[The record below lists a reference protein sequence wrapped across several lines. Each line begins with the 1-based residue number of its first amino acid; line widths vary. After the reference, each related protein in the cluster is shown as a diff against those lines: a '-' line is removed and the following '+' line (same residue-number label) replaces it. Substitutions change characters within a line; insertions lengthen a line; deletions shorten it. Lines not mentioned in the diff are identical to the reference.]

1 MLRMYLA
8 HLPLVNVRSSPV
20 ADQNLRPVE
29 HLEVVKQEGK
39 GDEWQRCS
47 QHSRAWRLLDAK
59 ESNHDDLEEEHRC
72 DDVLEDLHPQ
82 LHQHTDPAEAQAM
95 CQLSI

>member
-1 MLRMYLA
+1 MLRMYLG
-8 HLPLVNVRSSPV
+8 HLPPVNVSSSPV

-29 HLEVVKQEGK
+29 HLEVVQQEGK

-47 QHSRAWRLLDAK
+47 EDSWARRLLDAK

-82 LHQHTDPAEAQAM
+82 LHQHKEPAEVEE
-95 CQLSI
+95 